1 MIKKAAIGLV
11 LIIVLYVG
19 GSYFFG
25 SEESKIRDIIED
37 AARAVNNENV
47 GDLFSDV
54 TLEYQDA
61 SGIKY
66 LPARYIMTNF
76 FNQTDN
82 INLRVEIAN
91 VSING
96 KESSAEL
103 NMILT
108 GSKGGNSYHILGEPE
123 NPTIIVLKLIKGITG
138 WKIHRTE
145 NIRPS
150 RDFISGKSR

>member
-11 LIIVLYVG
+11 VIIVLYVG

-37 AARAVNNENV
+37 ATRAVNNESV

-54 TLEYQDA
+54 ALEFQDA

-82 INLRVEIAN
+82 VNLRVEIASVN
-91 VSING
+91 ING
-96 KESSAEL
+96 KESTAEL
-103 NMILT
+103 NLILS
-108 GSKGGNSYHILGEPE
+108 GSKGGNSYHILGEPD
-123 NPTIIVLKLIKGITG
+123 NPTIIVLRLKKGITG

-145 NIRPS
+145 NIKPS
-150 RDFISGKSR
+150 REFISGKSN